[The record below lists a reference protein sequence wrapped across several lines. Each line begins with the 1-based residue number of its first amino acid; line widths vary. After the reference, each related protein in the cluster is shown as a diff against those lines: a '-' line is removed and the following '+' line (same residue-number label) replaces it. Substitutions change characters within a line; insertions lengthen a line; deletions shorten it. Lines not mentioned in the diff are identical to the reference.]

1 MNVFGALSP
10 FYYYIAMEK
19 ISPPEIDR
27 IALLNTFVDTMK
39 QKLGSELISVILFGS
54 AAENRMRPQSDINL
68 LVVLRSC
75 QLETL
80 NKINT
85 DYREQRGLIKLT
97 CLFLEKEDLPAAFIS
112 FPIKFLDISRRSQV
126 LFGEDLI
133 PQIKIDPVHLKFQLQ
148 QTILNLR
155 IRLRERYTVAS
166 LRQEQLVNIM
176 NEFSG
181 PLRSCAFS
189 IADIA
194 GTSPKNPKQAMASF
208 LESYFPD
215 RAKTMGQ
222 TISTIREESGL
233 SPEQIIPAFKDYFEI
248 LSKMQEV
255 ASR

>member
-1 MNVFGALSP
+1 MNLVGAPSL
-10 FYYYIAMEK
+10 FYYYTAMEK
-19 ISPPEIDR
+19 ISSLGIDR
-27 IALLNTFVDTMK
+27 ITLLNSFVDIVK
-39 QKLGSELISVILFGS
+39 QKLDGDLISVILFGS

-68 LVVLRSC
+68 LVILKSC

-85 DYREQRGLIKLT
+85 EYREQRGLNKLT
-97 CLFLEKEDLPAAFIS
+97 CLFLEKKELPAAYVS

-126 LFGEDLI
+126 LFGENII

-166 LRQEQLVNIM
+166 LREEQLVNIM

-194 GTSPKNPKQAMASF
+194 GNSPKNPKTAMASF
-208 LESYFPD
+208 LETHFPD
-215 RAKTMGQ
+215 RAQKLAQ
-222 TISTIREESGL
+222 TISTIREASGL
-233 SPEQIIPAFKDYFEI
+233 SHEQIVPALIDYFEI
-248 LSKMQEV
+248 LEKMQDV